1 MRDKREKGWF
11 WVENELIDNEILLPM
26 ERLLYMVLARHSD
39 NETGESFPSIE
50 TLCKK
55 TGVKDK
61 RTIVNHLRNLENF
74 GLISI
79 VKQLGYSNR
88 YYLNNIPKELVTK
101 NVPSTKND
109 TGVDTKIVTGVVA
122 KNVPLTRLNKKT
134 NKKDPI
140 KKETNF
146 DVMIKEFTDNE
157 ELKTTI
163 YDFIKMRKTIKKPIT
178 DKALNLTL
186 NKLTKISVNEQ
197 IQIEVLNQSIFNS
210 WQGIFEIKEETFKG
224 KTFDIKPQNKIA
236 TLEDMEGW

>member
-11 WVENELIDNEILLPM
+11 WVENDLIDNEILLPM

-79 VKQLGYSNR
+79 VKQLGYANK

-109 TGVDTKIVTGVVA
+109 TGVVTKNDTGVVT

-140 KKETNF
+140 KKETTF
-146 DVMIKEFTDNE
+146 DIMIKEFTENE

-163 YDFIKMRKTIKKPIT
+163 YDFIKMRKAIKKPLT
-178 DKALNLTL
+178 DKALKLIF
-186 NKLTKISVNEQ
+186 NKINKISVNEEKQ
-197 IQIEVLNQSIFNS
+197 IDILNQSILNS
-210 WQGIFEIKEETFKG
+210 WQGIFEIKEDNNFNKNNKKISDEES
-224 KTFDIKPQNKIA
+224 IKKY
-236 TLEDMEGW
+236 GF

>member
-11 WVENELIDNEILLPM
+11 WVENDLIDNEILLPM

-79 VKQLGYSNR
+79 VKQLGYANK
-88 YYLNNIPKELVTK
+88 YYLNNIHKELVTK

-109 TGVDTKIVTGVVA
+109 TGVVT

-140 KKETNF
+140 KKETTF
-146 DVMIKEFTDNE
+146 DIMIKEFTENE

-163 YDFIKMRKTIKKPIT
+163 YDFIKMRKAIKKPLT
-178 DKALNLTL
+178 DKALKLIF
-186 NKLTKISVNEQ
+186 NKINKISVNEEKQ
-197 IQIEVLNQSIFNS
+197 IDILNQSILNS
-210 WQGIFEIKEETFKG
+210 WQGIFEIKEDNNFNKNNKKISDEES
-224 KTFDIKPQNKIA
+224 IKKY
-236 TLEDMEGW
+236 GF